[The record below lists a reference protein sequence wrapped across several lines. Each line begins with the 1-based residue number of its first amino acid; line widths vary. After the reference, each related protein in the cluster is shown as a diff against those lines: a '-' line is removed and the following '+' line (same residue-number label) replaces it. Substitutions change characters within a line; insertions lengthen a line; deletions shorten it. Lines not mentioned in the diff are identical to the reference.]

1 MMTQIPFFRC
11 LSTENAVSIRPNH
24 HVESLQIGGFKPFF
38 TVLKHHRTRGN
49 AYVKLHLDV
58 CYRTM
63 REAAFDGDRG
73 ESISLAIVDN
83 DAITLYA
90 LRKLIENT
98 PTLTILWTSE
108 TGQEALTHCK
118 NKHLPDV
125 LLVDMALSDMP
136 GTMLCRQL
144 RATGPT
150 PSILAFTSYPL
161 DMYAADAAQAGVQ
174 GIITKNDFMTLAK
187 AVRSVHEDGVFPY
200 TSQEDVIFETA
211 EAAYDR
217 ISSMPSDPAAT
228 LTLSEITALNLTARG
243 MSSKEVAKQ
252 MGVKPATVRTYT
264 MRARSK
270 LGTTTLGEALVK
282 WQRAKHV

>member
-1 MMTQIPFFRC
+1 MWNR
-11 LSTENAVSIRPNH
+11 SKSAVS
-24 HVESLQIGGFKPFF
+24 SLFHSVKASSHARKR
-38 TVLKHHRTRGN
+38 L
-49 AYVKLHLDV
+49 YVKLHLDV

-125 LLVDMALSDMP
+125 LLVDMAFVRH
-136 GTMLCRQL
+136 CREPLALPSAQSH
-144 RATGPT
+144 GPT

-200 TSQEDVIFETA
+200 TSQEDVIFETRKPHTTA
-211 EAAYDR
+211 STACRR
-217 ISSMPSDPAAT
+217 IPRPRSRS
-228 LTLSEITALNLTARG
+228 
-243 MSSKEVAKQ
+243 AK
-252 MGVKPATVRTYT
+252 
-264 MRARSK
+264 
-270 LGTTTLGEALVK
+270 
-282 WQRAKHV
+282 

>member
-1 MMTQIPFFRC
+1 
-11 LSTENAVSIRPNH
+11 
-24 HVESLQIGGFKPFF
+24 
-38 TVLKHHRTRGN
+38 
-49 AYVKLHLDV
+49 
-58 CYRTM
+58 
-63 REAAFDGDRG
+63 
-73 ESISLAIVDN
+73 
-83 DAITLYA
+83 
-90 LRKLIENT
+90 
-98 PTLTILWTSE
+98 
-108 TGQEALTHCK
+108 
-118 NKHLPDV
+118 
-125 LLVDMALSDMP
+125 MALSDMP